1 MHNNERE
8 VLNRIA
14 FELKKMSDLIVEK
27 NHKWHMY
34 ANEEFKKKVDEIIS
48 IELSKIEKTITCLSE
63 FNCFLLYGLVKNN
76 PK

>member
-14 FELKKMSDLIVEK
+14 SELKEMSDIIVEK

-48 IELSKIEKTITCLSE
+48 IELNKTENTR
-63 FNCFLLYGLVKNN
+63 
-76 PK
+76 

>member
-14 FELKKMSDLIVEK
+14 SELKKMSDIIVEK

-48 IELSKIEKTITCLSE
+48 IELDKIENTR
-63 FNCFLLYGLVKNN
+63 
-76 PK
+76 

>member
-8 VLNRIA
+8 ILNRIA
-14 FELKKMSDLIVEK
+14 YKLKEMSDIIVEK

-48 IELSKIEKTITCLSE
+48 IELNKIEKAR
-63 FNCFLLYGLVKNN
+63 
-76 PK
+76 

>member
-8 VLNRIA
+8 ILNRIA
-14 FELKKMSDLIVEK
+14 SELKKMSDIIVEK

-48 IELSKIEKTITCLSE
+48 I
-63 FNCFLLYGLVKNN
+63 
-76 PK
+76 

>member
-14 FELKKMSDLIVEK
+14 FELKKMSDIIVEK

-34 ANEEFKKKVDEIIS
+34 ANEEFKNKVDEIIS
-48 IELSKIEKTITCLSE
+48 IELSKIEKTR
-63 FNCFLLYGLVKNN
+63 
-76 PK
+76 